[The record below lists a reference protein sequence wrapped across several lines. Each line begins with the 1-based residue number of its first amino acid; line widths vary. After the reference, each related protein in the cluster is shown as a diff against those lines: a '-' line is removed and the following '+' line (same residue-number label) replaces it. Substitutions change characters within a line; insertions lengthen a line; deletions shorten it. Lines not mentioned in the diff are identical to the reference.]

1 MPNSTIGISTII
13 APATI
18 PGTGAI
24 CVIRISGPRALG
36 ASDAILRCNRPLSSL
51 KGYCSTFGSIYGSD
65 GELLDE
71 VVATVFRAPHSYTGE
86 DSVEIS
92 CHSSKYIVEQV
103 LSLLL
108 AQGCTLA
115 GPGEFTQ
122 RAFLSGKMD
131 LAQAE
136 AVADLIGAQNAASHR
151 LAMSQLKGGF
161 SLELRSMREEM
172 LRLASLMEL
181 ELDFSE
187 EDVEFADRQRLLSLV
202 EDCAA
207 HCEKLLHSFKSGNAL
222 KNGIPVA
229 IVGAPNAGKSTLL
242 NALLGEDRALVSDIA
257 GTTRDT
263 IEETLDI
270 SGAGF
275 RFIDTA
281 GLHQTSDQVELL
293 GIERTHRKLSEA
305 LVVIVLLD
313 ATTPNEAVE
322 FVSSLSSSLSDEQM
336 VIYALNKCDLLTSV
350 DLNKIVTTINISV
363 KSPILQLSAKNS
375 LGLDDLKGQL
385 SDFGANLLP
394 SEGQTV
400 ISNLRHAEELSQTL
414 EALLQVREG
423 LNSSAPSDLVAE
435 DLRCALTHLG
445 SITGDFTPDEVLGNI
460 FKNFCVGK

>member
-1 MPNSTIGISTII
+1 MKYTTTII
-13 APATI
+13 APATV

-24 CVIRISGPRALG
+24 CVIRISGPRALE
-36 ASDAILRCNRPLSSL
+36 AADAILRSNRPLSSL
-51 KGYCSTFGSIYGSD
+51 KGYCSTFGSIYCPD
-65 GELLDE
+65 GKLLDE

-122 RAFLSGKMD
+122 RAFLCGKMD

-151 LAMSQLKGGF
+151 LAMSQLKGGY

-207 HCEKLLHSFKSGNAL
+207 HCEKLLHSFKAGNAL

-229 IVGAPNAGKSTLL
+229 IIGAPNAGKSTLL
-242 NALLGEDRALVSDIA
+242 NSLLGEERALVCDVA

-270 SGAGF
+270 AGAAF

-313 ATTPNEAVE
+313 ATTPNEAVG

-336 VIYALNKCDLLTSV
+336 VIYALNKCDLLTSD
-350 DLNKIVTTINISV
+350 DLNKIVTTLNIFV
-363 KSPILQLSAKNS
+363 KSPILQLSAKNG

-385 SDFGANLLP
+385 SDFGSKLLP

-414 EALLQVREG
+414 EALLQVRQQ

-460 FKNFCVGK
+460 FKNFCIGK